1 LRNVLHNWSDDD
13 AVKILKNLIPALGP
27 DSRILIDEMVFPD
40 EKVHWLAAQGDMS
53 MMFILSSTQRTD
65 GQWRALLD
73 AAGLQISEIFR
84 YSTPL
89 NESIIMAVP
98 K

>member
-1 LRNVLHNWSDDD
+1 MHNWSDDN
-13 AVKILKNLIPALGP
+13 AVIILKNLILALGP
-27 DSRILIDEMVFPD
+27 DSRILIDEMVFPN
-40 EKVHWLAAQGDMS
+40 EKVHWLAAQADIAMMS
-53 MMFILSSTQRTD
+53 ILSSKQCTD
-65 GQWRALLD
+65 WQWRALLD
-73 AAGLQISEIFR
+73 AAGFRISKIFQ